1 VQPGSSCGANAT
13 ELTPSLHNAASVL
26 SAGPVTPGD
35 GVGMSDVAQIMRAC
49 AASGRLLQ
57 PSRPATALDACI
69 VRGGF
74 PGAGQR
80 VGDVSATYSA
90 LGGGLVFD
98 HILAANVGPAGFAVS
113 PADLAPVR
121 ADLPLRAARAGSP
134 ASFTLP
140 PRAAAAAA
148 APPAVAY
155 SLNATTLDAATLAV
169 APFDAGAPIQLQPC
183 GIADFQLFHTAPVW
197 PNGWALLGDLSKYV
211 PVAEARFANA
221 AAGDGFAS
229 VDVVG
234 SPGEVVPVT
243 FYDTAKAAPTTV
255 TCTLPDAGVA
265 TATVPAGTCA

>member
-1 VQPGSSCGANAT
+1 MQPGSSCGANAT
-13 ELTPSLHNAASVL
+13 EQTPSLHNAASVL

-121 ADLPLRAARAGSP
+121 ADFCPCKAFAETCL
-134 ASFTLP
+134 
-140 PRAAAAAA
+140 A
-148 APPAVAY
+148 APAAPAASQCAHILSVHVALAVGAVAQRVT
-155 SLNATTLDAATLAV
+155 SDEELV
-169 APFDAGAPIQLQPC
+169 
-183 GIADFQLFHTAPVW
+183 
-197 PNGWALLGDLSKYV
+197 ALLCG
-211 PVAEARFANA
+211 
-221 AAGDGFAS
+221 
-229 VDVVG
+229 
-234 SPGEVVPVT
+234 
-243 FYDTAKAAPTTV
+243 
-255 TCTLPDAGVA
+255 
-265 TATVPAGTCA
+265 

>member
-1 VQPGSSCGANAT
+1 
-13 ELTPSLHNAASVL
+13 
-26 SAGPVTPGD
+26 
-35 GVGMSDVAQIMRAC
+35 M
-49 AASGRLLQ
+49 
-57 PSRPATALDACI
+57 
-69 VRGGF
+69 
-74 PGAGQR
+74 
-80 VGDVSATYSA
+80 SATYSA